1 MAKNELKLLGGWSS
15 PFALRV
21 QIALNLKGVDY
32 EAVEE
37 TFNPKSDL
45 LLKSNPVHK
54 KIPVL
59 LHADKPICESA
70 IIVEYIDEV
79 WTNLPSILPQ
89 NVYDRANARFW
100 VAYIDDKWLTALK
113 SILRAE
119 EKNEEKKA
127 QFEEAEEVFERMEE
141 VLHKGSEG
149 KAFFGGDTIGFID
162 IGFGSF
168 LSWIRVVEKMNGRK
182 LLDETKH
189 PRLLQWAQNFAA
201 HPAVNGLIPQTD
213 KLIEVV
219 KGFNQTSGALAAA
232 K

>member
-1 MAKNELKLLGGWSS
+1 MAKNNLKLLGGWFS

-32 EAVEE
+32 EVVEE
-37 TFNPKSDL
+37 TLNPKSEL

-59 LHADKPICESA
+59 LHADKVICESA
-70 IIVEYIDEV
+70 TIVEYIDEV
-79 WTNLPSILPQ
+79 WTNAPPILPQ
-89 NVYDRANARFW
+89 NAYDRAIARFW
-100 VAYIDDKWLTALK
+100 VAYIDEKWFT
-113 SILRAE
+113 SLRSVVIAE
-119 EKNEEKKA
+119 DDEAKRPH
-127 QFEEAEEVFERMEE
+127 FEQAEEVLERLEE
-141 VLHKGSEG
+141 VLNKGGEG

-168 LSWIRVVEKMNGRK
+168 LSWIRVTEEINGRK

-189 PRLLQWAQNFAA
+189 PSLVQWAETFAA
-201 HPAVNGLIPQTD
+201 HPAVNGFLPETD
-213 KLIEVV
+213 KLLEFA
-219 KGFNQTSGALAAA
+219 KFLKLKYGA